1 MAMLRPLPDHLAP
14 GLDVV
19 FVGANPGVI
28 SSQQGHYYANPRNP
42 FWTLLHKSGV
52 VPEPLAP
59 KEDARVVEFGIGLTD
74 LVKRPTAGIEDLS
87 REEMRAGATRL
98 EKKLQLVQPL
108 VICFNGK
115 QVYQGFTG
123 HGCEL
128 GVQQDESIAGAR
140 VFVMPSTSPQN
151 TSWSER
157 RKLNFFRKLKRL
169 IDEER
174 HARA

>member
-1 MAMLRPLPDHLAP
+1 MLRPLPDHLAP

-42 FWTLLHKSGV
+42 FWTLLHKSGLV
-52 VPEPLAP
+52 TEELTP
-59 KEDARVVEFGIGLTD
+59 KEDVRVVEFGVGLTD
-74 LVKRPTAGIEDLS
+74 LVKRPTPGIEDLS

-123 HGCEL
+123 KSCDL
-128 GVQQDESIAGAR
+128 GLQKNDRVAGAR

-151 TSWSER
+151 TSWTER
-157 RKLNFFRKLKRL
+157 RKLNFFKKLKRL
-169 IDEER
+169 VDEER
-174 HARA
+174 KARA